1 MKSKLKSCTKI
12 LAVIKKCLIL
22 VSIKISQN
30 ISQNIKPK
38 YYDDSNKLVIE
49 KIEDATGA
57 VGIEEFGGLKPN
69 MYSFLGDDNSEHE
82 KTKDVN
88 RNAIATISHN
98 EYKDILLNNKCLR
111 HLINEIKSKDRRIR
125 TYKTSKILF
134 SCFDDKIYIKS
145 NRYDEL
151 ALGY

>member
-1 MKSKLKSCTKI
+1 
-12 LAVIKKCLIL
+12 
-22 VSIKISQN
+22 
-30 ISQNIKPK
+30 
-38 YYDDSNKLVIE
+38 
-49 KIEDATGA
+49 
-57 VGIEEFGGLKPN
+57 

-82 KTKDVN
+82 KRKDVN

-134 SCFDDKIYIKS
+134 SCFDGKIYIKS

>member
-1 MKSKLKSCTKI
+1 
-12 LAVIKKCLIL
+12 
-22 VSIKISQN
+22 
-30 ISQNIKPK
+30 
-38 YYDDSNKLVIE
+38 
-49 KIEDATGA
+49 
-57 VGIEEFGGLKPN
+57 
-69 MYSFLGDDNSEHE
+69 MYLFLEDDNSEHE
-82 KTKDVN
+82 KRKDVN

-145 NRYDEL
+145 NRYEEL